1 MADAKITIQTLVDNK
16 ELQELNKEFSEG
28 SQKLKKLQGDLKQA
42 EKQFGVTSDEAKKL
56 RAELEMQRTVNRTLL
71 KDMTKTTRELTS
83 QAKAF
88 ESASQG
94 AGKFSQV
101 AKTFGFDLDG
111 IMSKLTS
118 TTGIIAGLA
127 TAVTV
132 VGTAL
137 VNSARDVSALS
148 NQFIAFAGNAKDA
161 QKMYSLFNDTYRNTN
176 YGEQQVM
183 DMAKSLMRIG
193 VSAKESA
200 KLIELCA
207 DASAGLAQ
215 GAEFADQLAQTLAKV
230 KTGGQLTEK
239 QLQQLA
245 QAGID
250 LSDVQEDIKA
260 GGERAYEALK
270 KKLGEFEGSMNK
282 SKQTAAEM
290 EGDIKGN
297 CVQIGREL
305 ALLVDDIFGFSD
317 MLRSFYQW
325 VIDVSQTVINKIREV
340 RSVFAQSVAS
350 ANAYAQAMEG
360 VEDPGEFGDGAD
372 YQAYA
377 QKQQAAYAAAEAAKA
392 EAKAR
397 EESAAALE
405 KETAQ
410 IKSIAG
416 GATSHGG
423 SSGGSSRSSG
433 SSATAKEEDP
443 FQKMM
448 QEHQAT
454 MQAIQAELDF
464 KLACGQIE
472 QEAYDE
478 AIEMKRASNNAWI
491 EAQLADENLMLEQKV
506 ALWKQY
512 MGKTQEVQKEQ
523 AKQANTYWDGM
534 ARNFASA
541 MTDCIMGAK
550 SFGEA
555 FKEIIK
561 QIIAQ
566 LIQAA
571 IYAAIVAAFSG
582 GTTSFGSAFKGA
594 MGFGKKADGGYI
606 SGSGTSTSDSAG
618 LYALSNGE
626 YVLNARAVQMV
637 GVDNLN
643 RINGAGRM
651 ASGGAVAG
659 GSIGNNITLN
669 VSAMDASG
677 FGDFLSHGGF
687 DAIKNAFS
695 NDDRMLGTLAG
706 A

>member
-16 ELQELNKEFSEG
+16 ELQELNKEFAEG

-42 EKQFGVTSDEAKKL
+42 EKQFGVASDEAKKL

-71 KDMTKTTRELTS
+71 KDMTKTTRELTN

-88 ESASQG
+88 DGASQG
-94 AGKFSQV
+94 ASKFSQM
-101 AKTFGFDLDG
+101 AKGIGIDLDG
-111 IMSKLTS
+111 IMGKLTS
-118 TTGIIAGLA
+118 TTGLIAGLA

-132 VGTAL
+132 AGTAL
-137 VNSARDVSALS
+137 VNSAREVSALS
-148 NQFIAFAGNAKDA
+148 NQFISFAGNAKDA

-183 DMAKSLMRIG
+183 DMAKGLMRIG
-193 VSAKESA
+193 INAKESA

-207 DASAGLAQ
+207 DASAGLGH

-230 KTGGQLTEK
+230 KTGGQVTEK

-250 LSDVQEDIKA
+250 LTDVQEDIKA

-282 SKQTAAEM
+282 AKQTAEEM

-297 CVQIGREL
+297 CIQIGREL
-305 ALLVDDIFGFSD
+305 ALLIDDVFGFSD

-325 VIDVSQTVINKIREV
+325 IIDVSQTVINKIREM
-340 RSVFAQSVAS
+340 RSAFAQSVAS

-372 YQAYA
+372 YEAYA
-377 QKQQAAYAAAEAAKA
+377 AKQQAAYAAAEAAKA

-397 EESAAALE
+397 EESVAALE

-416 GATSHGG
+416 SAVSHGG
-423 SSGGSSRSSG
+423 TSGSARSS
-433 SSATAKEEDP
+433 SASTAKEEDP
-443 FQKMM
+443 FQTMM
-448 QEHQAT
+448 KQHQFE
-454 MQAIQAELDF
+454 MDAIKAELDF
-464 KLACGQIE
+464 KLASRLIDQESYDAMMEERRVMNDEWVEKQLQDE
-472 QEAYDE
+472 Q
-478 AIEMKRASNNAWI
+478 
-491 EAQLADENLMLEQKV
+491 LTLEQKV

-512 MGKTQEVQKEQ
+512 MAKTQEVQKEQ
-523 AKQANTYWDGM
+523 QKTVNQYWDGM
-534 ARNFASA
+534 AHNFASA
-541 MTDCIMGAK
+541 MADCIMGAK

-555 FKEIIK
+555 FKGIIK

-566 LIQAA
+566 LMQAA
-571 IYAAIVAAFSG
+571 IYAAIVAAFTG
-582 GTTSFGSAFKGA
+582 GSTSFGSAFKGA
-594 MGFGKKADGGYI
+594 MGFSGKKAEGGYI
-606 SGSGTSTSDSAG
+606 SGPGTGTSDSAG

-626 YVLNARAVQMV
+626 YVLNARAVEMV

-651 ASGGAVAG
+651 ASGGPVAG
-659 GSIGNNITLN
+659 GSVGTNITLY

-677 FGDFLSHGGF
+677 FGEFLSHGGF
-687 DAIKNAFS
+687 DAIKDAFS